1 LARPGDAAILTSR
14 AYARFHRMIDGSASR
29 ISRTIWRSLRIAKPS
44 RCTSPAR
51 GGGTSP
57 APPSRHPDGSCPSMR
72 LAAITLLMLILPTA
86 LSAQPRILDVGPGR
100 AFHTPSAAAAAARQ
114 GDVIRIAP
122 GTYEDCAVWR
132 ADGLVI
138 EGEDA
143 ERVVIGNR
151 TCLGKGVFVV
161 AGNDVTVRGVTLRGA
176 RSQNANG
183 AGIRGEGVN
192 LTVERVRFLD
202 NENGI
207 LLAGVPRGA
216 LLVRDSSF
224 IGNGSCARACA
235 HGIYTGALELL
246 RVERSRF
253 LGTRE
258 GHHVKSRAFR
268 TEVLGCDIEDGPE
281 GTASYLI
288 DVPNGGAVLLR
299 GNRLSKGPRS
309 DNRSTAISIG
319 AEGVDRPTPEI
330 RIESN
335 VFTLEGGYRTVF
347 VTNFTATPAL
357 LRGNG
362 LPPTVIPL
370 KGDGRTVS
378 ESGTTR

>member
-1 LARPGDAAILTSR
+1 
-14 AYARFHRMIDGSASR
+14 M
-29 ISRTIWRSLRIAKPS
+29 
-44 RCTSPAR
+44 
-51 GGGTSP
+51 
-57 APPSRHPDGSCPSMR
+57 
-72 LAAITLLMLILPTA
+72 
-86 LSAQPRILDVGPGR
+86 
-100 AFHTPSAAAAAARQ
+100 
-114 GDVIRIAP
+114 
-122 GTYEDCAVWR
+122 
-132 ADGLVI
+132 
-138 EGEDA
+138 
-143 ERVVIGNR
+143 
-151 TCLGKGVFVV
+151 
-161 AGNDVTVRGVTLRGA
+161 
-176 RSQNANG
+176 
-183 AGIRGEGVN
+183 N

-235 HGIYTGALELL
+235 HGIYAGPLELL

-309 DNRSTAISIG
+309 GNRSTAISIG

-330 RIESN
+330 RIELN

-357 LRGNG
+357 LRGNS

-378 ESGTTR
+378 PSGTTR